1 MLIDFFPAS
10 GEGTVKGWERDLLPP
25 LDGAGERWAASPSD
39 PVGPGRMGQELP
51 LVMLW
56 PPRCSCPR
64 FIHLALSGLVALL
77 EALICSDR
85 FQLTLGVLKQMGMLL
100 LTTERA
106 PVFLLS
112 HLPSFPS
119 WVGTQEARWAC
130 CSGQSC
136 VPPGVGMAPGFHC

>member
-1 MLIDFFPAS
+1 MML
-10 GEGTVKGWERDLLPP
+10 R
-25 LDGAGERWAASPSD
+25 
-39 PVGPGRMGQELP
+39 
-51 LVMLW
+51 

-64 FIHLALSGLVALL
+64 CVPSALSGLAASL

-100 LTTERA
+100 LTRERA

-112 HLPSFPS
+112 HLPSSPS

-136 VPPGVGMAPGFHC
+136 VPLEWECPQDSTVGFADQIKNVSLYI